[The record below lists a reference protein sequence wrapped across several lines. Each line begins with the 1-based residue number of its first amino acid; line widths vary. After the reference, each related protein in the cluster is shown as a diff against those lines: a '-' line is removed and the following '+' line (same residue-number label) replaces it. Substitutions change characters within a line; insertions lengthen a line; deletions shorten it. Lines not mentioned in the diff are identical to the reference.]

1 MGKNFPFATI
11 VFACGSIIWFMYMM
25 FVYGTTTNS
34 KILYLNGAI
43 YGAEF
48 TIVEWWRLIT
58 PLFVHIGLDHLL
70 SNMLLLITVGR
81 VLETLIGS
89 FKFTMLYLLSGV
101 AGNLA
106 VVFYDPN
113 TITAGA
119 SSALFGVLGLLA
131 THAIFKISPYITYFG
146 KSSFGIIII
155 NLIYTFVVPGI
166 SVAGHIGGFIA
177 GIILGLFITE
187 KNSVK

>member
-1 MGKNFPFATI
+1 
-11 VFACGSIIWFMYMM
+11 
-25 FVYGTTTNS
+25 
-34 KILYLNGAI
+34 
-43 YGAEF
+43 
-48 TIVEWWRLIT
+48 IT

-131 THAIFKISPYITYFG
+131 THAI
-146 KSSFGIIII
+146 
-155 NLIYTFVVPGI
+155 
-166 SVAGHIGGFIA
+166 
-177 GIILGLFITE
+177 
-187 KNSVK
+187 